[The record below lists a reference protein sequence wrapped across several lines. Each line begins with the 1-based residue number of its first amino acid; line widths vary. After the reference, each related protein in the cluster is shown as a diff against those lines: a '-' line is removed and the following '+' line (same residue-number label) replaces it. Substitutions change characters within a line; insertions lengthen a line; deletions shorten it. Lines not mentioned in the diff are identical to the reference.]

1 MPSRVAAG
9 TSTGL
14 VRKRNEDGAYVGRWL
29 CAVADGM
36 GGHAA
41 GDVASATVIAAV
53 QPFDIAVAPDRLTAT
68 LGKAVREASDL
79 LAARAEA
86 DPSVANMGSTLT
98 ALLWS
103 GSHVALANVGDSRA
117 YMLRGGRLVPIT
129 EDHVLSKLVANPMPS
144 HLSGNLVRFLDK
156 RPGVSPDLVLRTSL
170 PGDRYLLC
178 SDGLS
183 GVLSVDVIHD
193 VLAGTDDPEDAVST
207 LIRLTNE
214 AGAPDNVTVIL
225 ADVPEGTWQ
234 ERDESPVLLGA
245 AASAAGTR

>member
-1 MPSRVAAG
+1 MSSRVAAG
-9 TSTGL
+9 TSTGM
-14 VRKRNEDGAYVGRWL
+14 VRSRNEDAAYVGRWL

-41 GDVASATVIAAV
+41 GDVASSTVIEAIR
-53 QPFDIAVAPDRLTAT
+53 PFDIDVVPGQLTAT
-68 LGKAVREASDL
+68 LGNAVREASAR
-79 LAARAEA
+79 LAARAQN
-86 DPSVANMGSTLT
+86 DPSVGSMGSTLT

-117 YMLRGGRLVPIT
+117 YLLRDGRLAPIT

-144 HLSGNLVRFLDK
+144 HISDHLVRFLDK
-156 RPGVSPDLVLRTSL
+156 RPGVSPDLVLRTAR

-183 GVLSVDVIHD
+183 AVLAVDVIHG
-193 VLAGTDDPEDAVST
+193 VLAGTDDPEDAVGT

-214 AGAPDNVTVIL
+214 AGAPDNVTVIVV
-225 ADVPEGTWQ
+225 DVPEGTWQ
-234 ERDESPVLLGA
+234 DRDDSPVVLGA
-245 AASAAGTR
+245 AASVAGAS